1 VTSGN
6 STFFPEG
13 ILVGKVEELYPS
25 SDGLSMTLKV
35 ALSAQF
41 SQLERV
47 FIMRKMDAEELEALK
62 ESLNPKKK
70 KK

>member
-1 VTSGN
+1 
-6 STFFPEG
+6 
-13 ILVGKVEELYPS
+13 
-25 SDGLSMTLKV
+25 MTLKV